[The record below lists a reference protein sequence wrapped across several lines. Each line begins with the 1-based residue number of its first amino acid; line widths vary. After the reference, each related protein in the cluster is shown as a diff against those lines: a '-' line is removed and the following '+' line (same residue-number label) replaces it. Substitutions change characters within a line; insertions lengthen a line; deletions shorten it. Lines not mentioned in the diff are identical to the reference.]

1 MFFRKLL
8 SEILNKSDSCTEEIL
23 RKSDSCIE
31 EIRSVK
37 STQEHLLQQSE
48 EQSQSSHRDYQEILS
63 GINRHD
69 MAIENMLDE
78 WEEMKEQNQE
88 IAKSRMENQKLID
101 TLSAYHDQFFVLR
114 KTLGDDH
121 PAWKSQLDM
130 METILSQK
138 RTPVGLEVI
147 EQDNIPVD
155 YALHEITG
163 TVETHDEN
171 RHGLIAEVLS
181 PGYCYHGKVRKKAL
195 VTVYRMVSSL

>member
-31 EIRSVK
+31 EIRSVR
-37 STQEHLLQQSE
+37 STQEQMLEQSE
-48 EQSQSSHRDYQEILS
+48 EQSQNSRRDYQEILS
-63 GINRHD
+63 GISRHD

-78 WEEMKEQNQE
+78 WEEMKEQDQE
-88 IAKSRMENQKLID
+88 AAKTRMENQKLID
-101 TLSAYHDQFFVLR
+101 TLSAYHDQFFIFR

-130 METILSQK
+130 METILGQK
-138 RTPVGLEVI
+138 RTLTGLEVI
-147 EQDNIPVD
+147 EQDNIPVN

-181 PGYCYHGKVRKKAL
+181 PGYCYHGEVRKKAL
-195 VTVYRMVSSL
+195 VTVYRMV